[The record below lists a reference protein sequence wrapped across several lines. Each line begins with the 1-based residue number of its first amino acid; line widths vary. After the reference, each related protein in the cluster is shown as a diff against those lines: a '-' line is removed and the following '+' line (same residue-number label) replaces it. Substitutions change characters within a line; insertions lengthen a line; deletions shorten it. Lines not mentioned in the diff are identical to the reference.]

1 MLIFK
6 DAERVLSRGSTYK
19 IGKIYLTISRFSY
32 DYESSY
38 SSNSSLVTA
47 IVNSSRAN
55 TPLEIIKPIDQKRIL
70 LTNVPNS
77 VDKEYLDLY
86 LEYLSDEV
94 EIERIDVAKEIANSI
109 VITYS
114 KFIGRKK
121 LLYLFII
128 Y

>member
-1 MLIFK
+1 M
-6 DAERVLSRGSTYK
+6 SRGSTYK
-19 IGKIYLTISRFSY
+19 IGKIFLTVSRFSY
-32 DYESSY
+32 DYDSPY

-70 LTNVPNS
+70 LTNVPS
-77 VDKEYLDLY
+77 SIEKEYLDLY

-94 EIERIDVAKEIANSI
+94 EIERIDVGQEIANSI

-114 KFIGRKK
+114 KFIGN
-121 LLYLFII
+121 FQN
-128 Y
+128 